1 MRSGDEAGRPDYT
14 DLFHEYLV
22 NRSPIP
28 ELVEYVRSN
37 FYKWITEESPSMDP
51 VTQKYRDG
59 KVPNEGFLKLL
70 MLKDELDKIEDL
82 LSFIEDEIEDKNAQ
96 HNDDNS

>member
-1 MRSGDEAGRPDYT
+1 
-14 DLFHEYLV
+14 
-22 NRSPIP
+22 
-28 ELVEYVRSN
+28 
-37 FYKWITEESPSMDP
+37 MDP